1 MRKLFNLIGALLM
14 VVALFI
20 PFAELPNA
28 WVQLFLFIMYMGTG
42 FITWYITKNN

>member
-20 PFAELPNA
+20 PFAELPSKG
-28 WVQLFLFIMYMGTG
+28 VQLFLFLMYMGTG
-42 FITWYITKNN
+42 FITFWITKEN

>member
-1 MRKLFNLIGALLM
+1 MRKLINLIGALLM

-20 PFAELPNA
+20 PFMELPNA

-42 FITWYITKNN
+42 FITFWITKNN